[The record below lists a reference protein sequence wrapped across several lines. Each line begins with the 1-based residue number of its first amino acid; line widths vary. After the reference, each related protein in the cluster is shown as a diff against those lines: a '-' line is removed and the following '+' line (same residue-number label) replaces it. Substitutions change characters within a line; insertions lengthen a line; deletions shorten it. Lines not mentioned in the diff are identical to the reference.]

1 MAFRGEPKWTRQDKI
16 GHKKLWRD
24 KINQC
29 NLQETGQLRRS
40 CLGIGGQDRGGEGG
54 AGGYYHPCT
63 IMALRTGLEGPH
75 IDREAGS
82 NQG

>member
-1 MAFRGEPKWTRQDKI
+1 MV
-16 GHKKLWRD
+16 KLWRGNIKQD
-24 KINQC
+24 IAVICREGKP
-29 NLQETGQLRRS
+29 GRS